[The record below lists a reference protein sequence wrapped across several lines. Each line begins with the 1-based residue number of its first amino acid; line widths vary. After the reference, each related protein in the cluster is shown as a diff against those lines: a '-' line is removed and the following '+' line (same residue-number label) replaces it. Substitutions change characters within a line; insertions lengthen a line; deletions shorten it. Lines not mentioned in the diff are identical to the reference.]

1 MTTKD
6 RHLFFA
12 LEKSVGPKLLVM
24 GGMHGNEHS
33 GPQAMQ
39 RVAEKLRDRSA
50 QIRGSIYFILG
61 NLEALQRN
69 ERFVDVDLNRIWRDD
84 LIREASNAKQYDFKE
99 LAEIHALIEKICRG
113 NYKDCILLDLHTFSA
128 DSGLFCIPAEN
139 PPSEKLARSFG
150 VPYIE
155 KLARSLPETALN
167 YYGEKGM
174 TSVVF
179 EGGKHNTA
187 EATDNLER
195 AIWITLEQTGIIR
208 AGDFPFVGQMKKYLE
223 KISHDLPHRLEMVY
237 RHKLEDYH
245 HYRMNEGYYNFKS
258 VRQGEPVAR
267 QNGREVVSP
276 YGGFMLMPLYQAKGS
291 DGFFIVQER
300 GSRNNKTN

>member
-1 MTTKD
+1 MKE

-12 LEKSVGPKLLVM
+12 MENSPVPKLLVI

-33 GPQAMQ
+33 GPEAMQ
-39 RVAEKLRDRSA
+39 RVAKQLRQNPEKLH
-50 QIRGSIYFILG
+50 GSVYFILG
-61 NLEALQRN
+61 NLKALERN

-84 LIREASNAKQYDFKE
+84 LIDKASEEKQYDFKE
-99 LAEIHALIEKICRG
+99 LAEIHELIENICQG
-113 NYKDCILLDLHTFSA
+113 QYKDCILLDLHTFSA

-139 PPSEKLARSFG
+139 PASEKLARSFG

-208 AGDFPFVGQMKKYLE
+208 AEDFPFVAQMKAHLE
-223 KISHDLPHRLEMVY
+223 KISHNLPHRLEMVY

-245 HYRMNEGYYNFKS
+245 HYRMNKGYYNFKS
-258 VRQGEPVAR
+258 VKQGEPVAR

-276 YGGFMLMPLYQAKGS
+276 FGGFMLMPLYQTKGS

-300 GSRNNKTN
+300 GSRRKNKA